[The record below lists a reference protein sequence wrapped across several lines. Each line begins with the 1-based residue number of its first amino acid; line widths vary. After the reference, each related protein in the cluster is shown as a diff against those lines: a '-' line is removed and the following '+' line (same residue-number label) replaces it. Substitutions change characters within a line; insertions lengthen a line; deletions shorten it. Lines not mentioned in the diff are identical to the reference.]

1 MNDFSFQSAAY
12 YSYTDATVEYSDEFT
27 ISGLSAPKRV
37 YGLEAQATY
46 WATDNLQLG
55 ASGHYVIT
63 EEKGDNGWEDFKAME
78 ASTSKAIAWAGWYDV
93 DYSVKLQSQTMFD
106 YEDADQRKLD
116 GYTVFDLVGSYQL
129 PLGSLGF
136 GIENLLNED
145 YLTIW
150 SQRAE
155 HWYGNSAMYEYKGR
169 GRTYTLN
176 YQVEF

>member
-1 MNDFSFQSAAY
+1 M
-12 YSYTDATVEYSDEFT
+12 
-27 ISGLSAPKRV
+27 
-37 YGLEAQATY
+37 
-46 WATDNLQLG
+46 
-55 ASGHYVIT
+55 
-63 EEKGDNGWEDFKAME
+63 